1 MEELKV
7 IKAKFSRAVACSSL
21 SVLMASF
28 AGAASAEWQFV
39 GGEGSYYAFIS
50 DGGFVEGSYRNGMML
65 FCPDDG
71 RNICDFRVWIDG
83 QTPQPP
89 VAVSF
94 DFPSGRVITRLA
106 EAPDGVSP
114 VVGWEEDLQQAL
126 MSESQVTVS
135 IDKGPSHTF
144 TLDGSASAIGQ
155 AMNP

>member
-1 MEELKV
+1 M
-7 IKAKFSRAVACSSL
+7 IKAKFSRALACSTL

-71 RNICDFRVWIDG
+71 RDICEFRLLIDR

-89 VAVSF
+89 DVVSF
-94 DFPSGRVITRLA
+94 EFPSGKVITRLA
-106 EAPDGVSP
+106 EAPGGIRP
-114 VVGWEEDLQQAL
+114 VVGWEEELRSAL

-135 IDKGPSHTF
+135 IDNGPNHTF
-144 TLDGSASAIGQ
+144 TLDGSASAIRQ